1 MEVGRKVFDAA
12 MVLLLSSRRDNRG
25 RMTVACS
32 EEELANLG
40 LAAPGTQAEDGM
52 QAEAD
57 TGFAFTPRETRT
69 YLMEKRGTFFGI
81 HYREEADPLAKLV
94 SVASGRG
101 MDFLVDLRPESPTYL
116 AWEALELSAENAL
129 AVYVPA
135 GIGHAFISLE
145 DNTVQVFLLD
155 ACGANGRSKQLNY
168 KEPRIGLELPIEVTE
183 ISDYDAAAPY
193 LE

>member
-1 MEVGRKVFDAA
+1 MEVVKKVFDAA
-12 MVLLLSSRRDNRG
+12 MVLRLSSRRDNRG
-25 RMTVACS
+25 RMTIACS
-32 EEELANLG
+32 EEELENVG
-40 LAAPGTQAEDGM
+40 LAAPGTQAEAGT
-52 QAEAD
+52 D
-57 TGFAFTPRETRT
+57 TGFTFTPRETRT
-69 YLMEKRGTFFGI
+69 YWMERRGTFFGI

-116 AWEALELSAENAL
+116 AWESLELSAENAL

-155 ACGANGRSKQLNY
+155 ACGVNGRSKQLNY
-168 KEPRIGLELPIEVTE
+168 KEPRIGLKLPIEVTE

-193 LE
+193 LS

>member
-1 MEVGRKVFDAA
+1 MEVVKKVFDAA
-12 MVLLLSSRRDNRG
+12 MVLRLSSRRDNRG
-25 RMTVACS
+25 RMTIACS
-32 EEELANLG
+32 EEELENIG
-40 LAAPGTQAEDGM
+40 LAAPGTQAGAGVNPTEKGL
-52 QAEAD
+52 
-57 TGFAFTPRETRT
+57 AFVPRETRT
-69 YLMEKRGTFFGI
+69 YLMERRGTFFGI

-116 AWEALELSAENAL
+116 AWESLELSAENAL

-145 DNTVQVFLLD
+145 DNTVQMFLLD

-168 KEPRIGLELPIEVTE
+168 KEPRIGLKLPIEVTE

-193 LE
+193 LS

>member
-1 MEVGRKVFDAA
+1 MEVVKKVFDAA
-12 MVLLLSSRRDNRG
+12 MVLRLSSRRDNRG

-32 EEELANLG
+32 EEELENVG
-40 LAAPGTQAEDGM
+40 LATPGTQEEAG
-52 QAEAD
+52 ANLAD
-57 TGFAFTPRETRT
+57 TGLTFTPRETRT
-69 YLMEKRGTFFGI
+69 YLMERRGTFFGI

-116 AWEALELSAENAL
+116 AWESLELSAENAL